1 MRFATHSAKH
11 FKNIL
16 IKENFMKKILMAAV
30 AAMTMTF
37 AGGNIVTEQEV
48 QVEPALT
55 GLYVGGGYTY
65 IDAELASGGTTVK
78 ESENAGT
85 VLAGY
90 NFNEYVALEGRYTFS
105 TDINYAGLNTQV
117 DGDVWGIY
125 VKPQYP
131 VSNDFKVYALLG
143 YGDVID
149 LDDGDGFQYGVGAA
163 YSATKN
169 VEVFV
174 DWVRAYDD
182 KIELTST
189 QNADFTVDLFTFGV
203 NYKF

>member
-1 MRFATHSAKH
+1 
-11 FKNIL
+11 
-16 IKENFMKKILMAAV
+16 MKKILMAAV

-37 AGGNIVTEQEV
+37 AGGNIVTASEPEV
-48 QVEPALT
+48 VVEPTLT
-55 GLYVGGGYTY
+55 GFYVGGGYTY
-65 IDAELASGGTTVK
+65 IDAELASRGVTVK
-78 ESENAGT
+78 ESEDAGT
-85 VLAGY
+85 ILAGY
-90 NFNEYVALEGRYTFS
+90 NYNDYVAFEGRYVFS
-105 TDINYAGLNTQV
+105 TDIDYAGLNTQV

-131 VSNDFKVYALLG
+131 VSGDFKVYALLG
-143 YGDVID
+143 YGDVVD

-163 YSATKN
+163 FSANKN

-182 KIELTST
+182 EVALTST
-189 QNADFTVDLFTFGV
+189 QNADFTIDLVTIGV